1 MQKEISVSIN
11 AISGNESEYI
21 IKDKSGITLGRIFII
36 DFSKNNKYC
45 CFRFKFY
52 SENEIFIKDALHLF
66 VESIFNKMNLRKV
79 NAIVDEEFNMEPFI
93 ELGFS
98 LEGILSGS
106 LISNKVIKDEFIF
119 GIDVS
124 SFRNNNSTK
133 SVRLK
138 GKDIELGVLTPE
150 HGEKLLQ
157 YYLRNKNHLDPFE
170 PSREG
175 DFYTIN
181 AQRKNLEEEYK
192 QFLNG
197 ESISF
202 GIFKG
207 DNLIGKIRVSNVI
220 YGVFKNAF
228 IGYSIDEKEQGK
240 GYMKQSVKLVCDYAF
255 EFMGLHRIEA
265 STLLDNIKS
274 QRVLLTCGF
283 KEVGVCEKYLFI
295 NGRWRDHKNFA
306 FINEKS

>member
-11 AISGNESEYI
+11 SIPGNESEYI

-36 DFSKNNKYC
+36 DFSKNNKFC

-52 SENEIFIKDALHLF
+52 SEKKDYMKDALYLF
-66 VESIFNKMNLRKV
+66 LQTIFNKMNLRKI
-79 NAIVDEEFNMEPFI
+79 NAIVDEEFDMEPFM

-98 LEGILSGS
+98 LEGIITGS
-106 LISNKVIKDEFIF
+106 LIANKIIKDEFIF
-119 GIDVS
+119 GIDVN
-124 SFRNNNSTK
+124 SFRNNNSVR

-138 GKDIELGVLTPE
+138 GKDIELEVLSPE
-150 HGEKLLQ
+150 HSSKLLE
-157 YYLRNKNHLDPFE
+157 YYTRNKNHLDPFE
-170 PSREG
+170 PNREA
-175 DFYTIN
+175 DFYTIK
-181 AQRKNLEEEYK
+181 AQRKSLEDEYK

-202 GIFKG
+202 GVFRE

-240 GYMKQSVKLVCDYAF
+240 GYMKQSVKLVCDYVF

-265 STLLDNIKS
+265 STLIDNIIS
-274 QRVLLTCGF
+274 QRVLLSCGF
-283 KEVGVCEKYLFI
+283 KEVGISEKYLFI
-295 NGRWRDHKNFA
+295 NGKWRDHKNFA
-306 FINEKS
+306 LVNENH